1 MKPIKNSWKG
11 VALVSRWKKC
21 SRHFFKMSRIC
32 RPAVAQNSFAP
43 IPIIKGH
50 HCIPNEAQCL
60 KLFPKCIIRN
70 EYEFAQGYEKM
81 NVITIQT
88 VNRFEYA
95 ITIHHILKQFW
106 VVWMPMVVVRKWF
119 FQWSENLRW
128 LYAYGWIQPDK
139 HQNSEVGMYVEEE
152 HSSEIRINAD
162 PKFSRENVSW

>member
-1 MKPIKNSWKG
+1 MKGCGASFT
-11 VALVSRWKKC
+11 VKKS

-60 KLFPKCIIRN
+60 ELFPKCIIRN

-88 VNRFEYA
+88 VNRFESQLSQA
-95 ITIHHILKQFW
+95 CSDRKKKSKHI
-106 VVWMPMVVVRKWF
+106 
-119 FQWSENLRW
+119 
-128 LYAYGWIQPDK
+128 
-139 HQNSEVGMYVEEE
+139 
-152 HSSEIRINAD
+152 
-162 PKFSRENVSW
+162 